1 MSDTIPSA
9 LHPKDSQRSIWAW
22 CLYDWANTAF
32 STVIITFIFSVFFTR
47 GIIGDETLG
56 STLWSY
62 AISFSGLFIAVLGPI
77 MGAVADHS
85 GDRKRWI
92 FWLSVLCII
101 PSAMLWWAEPGNAT
115 GNIVFVLACVIIGN
129 IGFELAQVFYNAM
142 LPHIAPPRMIGR
154 ISGWAWGLGYF
165 GGLVALAIT
174 LFGLVGIGGMEPLLP
189 ISGADSANIRAC
201 GPLVAIWFALF
212 MIPLFL
218 YTKDLERSPLTFSQS
233 LRAGRKQLMRSIYQI
248 RQHKNVALFLVSS
261 AIYRDGLVTLFAIG
275 GVYAAGQF
283 GMDFQEILIF
293 AIGLNI
299 TAGLGAFGF
308 AWMDDAIGS
317 RTTAIIS
324 LCGLILSGLAILLV
338 ADKTTF
344 TILACVLGIFIGP
357 VQAASRTLAGRL
369 APPGMVTQ
377 TYGLYAFTG
386 KSVTFLG
393 PLAYGFA
400 TTMFDS
406 QQAGMMSIILFW
418 LVGVVM
424 LTFVTEEKTAA

>member
-1 MSDTIPSA
+1 MTDTIPSD
-9 LHPKDSQRSIWAW
+9 LHPKGSGKSVLAW
-22 CLYDWANTAF
+22 CFYDWANTAF
-32 STVIITFIFSVFFTR
+32 GTVIITFIFSVFFTR
-47 GIIGDETLG
+47 GIVGDETLG

-62 AISFSGLFIAVLGPI
+62 AISFSGLFIAVLGPL

-92 FWLSVLCII
+92 FWLSILCII
-101 PSAMLWWAEPGNAT
+101 PSALLWWAEPGDAT
-115 GNIVFVLACVIIGN
+115 GNIVFVLACVVIGN

-142 LPHIAPPRMIGR
+142 LPHIAPPHMIGR
-154 ISGWAWGLGYF
+154 VSGWAWGLGYL

-174 LFGLVGIGGMEPLLP
+174 LFGLVGVGDMEPLLP
-189 ISGADSANIRAC
+189 ISGADSANIRAS
-201 GPLVAIWFALF
+201 GPLVAVWFAIF

-218 YTKDLERSPLTFSQS
+218 YTKDIERSPLTFSQS

-248 RQHKNVALFLVSS
+248 RQHKNVALFLVAS
-261 AIYRDGLVTLFAIG
+261 AFYRDGLVTLFAVG

-317 RTTAIIS
+317 RTTAIVS
-324 LCGLILSGLAILLV
+324 LCGLILSGLAVLLT

-344 TILACVLGIFIGP
+344 TMLACVMGIFIGP

-369 APPGMVTQ
+369 APPGMVNQ

-400 TTMFDS
+400 TSVFES

-418 LVGVVM
+418 LVGVIM
-424 LTFVTEEKTAA
+424 MTFVTEEKHAA

>member
-1 MSDTIPSA
+1 MSDTIPPA
-9 LHPKDSQRSIWAW
+9 LHPKDSGKSVMAW
-22 CLYDWANTAF
+22 CMYDWANTAF
-32 STVIITFIFSVFFTR
+32 GTVIITFIFSVFFTR

-62 AISFSGLFIAVLGPI
+62 AISFSGLFIAVLGPL

-92 FWLSVLCII
+92 FWLSVMCII

-142 LPHIAPPRMIGR
+142 LPHIAPPHMIGR
-154 ISGWAWGLGYF
+154 VSGWAWGLGYL

-174 LFGLVGIGGMEPLLP
+174 LFGLVGIGDMEPLLP
-189 ISGADSANIRAC
+189 ISGAESANIRAS
-201 GPLVAIWFALF
+201 GPLVALWFAVF

-218 YTKDLERSPLTFSQS
+218 YTKDIERSPLTLTQS
-233 LRAGRKQLMRSIYQI
+233 WRAGRKQLIRSILQI
-248 RQHKNVALFLVSS
+248 KEHKNVALFLVAS
-261 AIYRDGLVTLFAIG
+261 AIYRDGLVTLFAVG

-308 AWMDDAIGS
+308 AWMDDALGS
-317 RTTAIIS
+317 RTTAIVSI
-324 LCGLILSGLAILLV
+324 CGLILSGIAVLMT
-338 ADKTTF
+338 ADKTMF
-344 TILACVLGIFIGP
+344 TIIACIMGIFIGP

-369 APPGMVTQ
+369 APPGMVNQ

-400 TTMFDS
+400 TSIFES

-418 LVGVVM
+418 IVGVVM
-424 LTFVTEEKTAA
+424 LTFVKEEKTV

>member
-1 MSDTIPSA
+1 MNDTIPPD
-9 LHPKDSQRSIWAW
+9 LQPKDSKRSILAW
-22 CLYDWANTAF
+22 CFYDWANTAF
-32 STVIITFIFSVFFTR
+32 GTVVITFIFSVFFTR

-62 AISFSGLFIAVLGPI
+62 AISFSGLFIAVLGPL

-101 PSAMLWWAEPGNAT
+101 PTAMLWWAEPGNAT
-115 GNIVFVLACVIIGN
+115 GNIVFVLACVIIAN

-142 LPHIAPPRMIGR
+142 LPHIAPPHMIGR
-154 ISGWAWGLGYF
+154 ISGWAWGLGYL
-165 GGLVALAIT
+165 GGLLALAIT
-174 LFGLVGIGGMEPLLP
+174 LFGLVGVGDMEPLLP
-189 ISGADSANIRAC
+189 ITGADSANIRAS
-201 GPLVAIWFALF
+201 GPLAALWFAVF

-218 YTKDLERSPLTFSQS
+218 YTKDIERSPLTFTQS

-248 RQHKNVALFLVSS
+248 RQHKNVALFLVAS
-261 AIYRDGLVTLFAIG
+261 AIYRDGLVTLFAVG

-324 LCGLILSGLAILLV
+324 ICGLILSGLAILLV
-338 ADKTTF
+338 ADKETF

-357 VQAASRTLAGRL
+357 AQAASRTLAGRL
-369 APPGMVTQ
+369 APPGMINQ
-377 TYGLYAFTG
+377 TFGLYAFTG

-393 PLAYGFA
+393 PLAYGWA
-400 TTMFDS
+400 TSVFDS
-406 QQAGMMSIILFW
+406 QQAGMMTIILFW
-418 LVGVVM
+418 IVGVVM
-424 LTFVTEEKTAA
+424 LTFVTEEKTA

>member
-1 MSDTIPSA
+1 MNDTIPSD
-9 LHPKDSQRSIWAW
+9 LQPKDSKKSVLAW
-22 CLYDWANTAF
+22 CFYDWANTAF
-32 STVIITFIFSVFFTR
+32 GTVVITFVFSVFFTR

-62 AISFSGLFIAVLGPI
+62 AISFSGLFIAILGPI

-92 FWLSVLCII
+92 FWLSWLCII
-101 PSAMLWWAEPGNAT
+101 PTAMLWFAEPGSAG
-115 GNIVFVLACVIIGN
+115 GNVAFVLGCVIVAN

-142 LPHIAPPRMIGR
+142 LPHIAPPHMIGR
-154 ISGWAWGLGYF
+154 ISGWAWGLGYL

-174 LFGLVGIGGMEPLLP
+174 LFGLVGIGDIEPLLP
-189 ISGADSANIRAC
+189 ISGAESANIRAS
-201 GPLVAIWFALF
+201 GPLVAIWFAIF

-218 YTKDLERSPLTFSQS
+218 YTHDIERSPLSFGQS
-233 LRAGRKQLMRSIYQI
+233 LRAARRQLMRSIYQI
-248 RQHKNVALFLVSS
+248 GQHKNIALFLVAS
-261 AIYRDGLVTLFAIG
+261 ALYRDGLVTLFAVG

-283 GMDFQEILIF
+283 GMGFQEILIF
-293 AIGLNI
+293 AILLNI
-299 TAGLGAFGF
+299 AAGAGAFAF

-324 LCGLILSGLAILLV
+324 LCGLIVCGLVILV
-338 ADKTTF
+338 ASEKSTF
-344 TILACVLGIFIGP
+344 MTLACALGIFIGP

-369 APPGMVTQ
+369 APAGMVNQ

-400 TTMFDS
+400 TDLFDS
-406 QQAGMMSIILFW
+406 QQAGLMSIILFW

-424 LTFVTEEKTAA
+424 LTFVKEEKSVQ

>member
-1 MSDTIPSA
+1 MNDTIPA
-9 LHPKDSQRSIWAW
+9 DLQPKDSKRSILAW
-22 CLYDWANTAF
+22 CFYDWANTAF

-62 AISFSGLFIAVLGPI
+62 AISFSGLFIAVLGPL

-101 PSAMLWWAEPGNAT
+101 PTAMLWWAEPGNAT

-142 LPHIAPPRMIGR
+142 LPHIAPPHMIGR
-154 ISGWAWGLGYF
+154 ISGWAWGLGYM
-165 GGLVALAIT
+165 GGLLALAIT
-174 LFGLVGIGGMEPLLP
+174 LFGLVGVGDMEPLLP
-189 ISGADSANIRAC
+189 ISGADSANIRAS
-201 GPLVAIWFALF
+201 GPLAALWFAVF

-218 YTKDLERSPLTFSQS
+218 YTKDIERSPLTFTQS

-248 RQHKNVALFLVSS
+248 RQHKNVALFLVAS
-261 AIYRDGLVTLFAIG
+261 AIYRDGLVTLFAVG

-324 LCGLILSGLAILLV
+324 ICGLILSGLAILMV
-338 ADKTTF
+338 ADKETF

-357 VQAASRTLAGRL
+357 AQAASRTLAGRL

-377 TYGLYAFTG
+377 TFGLYAFTG

-393 PLAYGFA
+393 PLAYGWA
-400 TTMFDS
+400 TSVFDS

-424 LTFVTEEKTAA
+424 LTFVTEEKSAQ

>member
-1 MSDTIPSA
+1 MNDTIPQD
-9 LHPKDSQRSIWAW
+9 LHPKDSGRSVGAW
-22 CLYDWANTAF
+22 CLYDWANSAF
-32 STVIITFIFSVFFTR
+32 STVIITFVFSVFFTR

-62 AISFSGLFIAVLGPI
+62 AISFSGLFIAILGPI

-92 FWLSVLCII
+92 FWLSWLCII
-101 PSAMLWWAEPGNAT
+101 PTAMLWFAEPGSAS
-115 GNIVFVLACVIIGN
+115 GNVVYVLTCVIVAN

-142 LPHIAPPRMIGR
+142 LPHIAPPHMIGR
-154 ISGWAWGLGYF
+154 VSGWAWGFGYL
-165 GGLVALAIT
+165 GGLLALAIT
-174 LFGLVGIGGMEPLLP
+174 LFGLIGMGDLEPFFP
-189 ISGADSANIRAC
+189 ISGAESANIRAS

-218 YTKDLERSPLTFSQS
+218 YTHDIERSPLTLGQS
-233 LRAGRKQLMRSIYQI
+233 LRAARKQLVRSVYQI
-248 RQHKNVALFLVSS
+248 SQHKNIALFLVSS
-261 AIYRDGLVTLFAIG
+261 ALYRDGLVTLFAVG

-283 GMDFQEILIF
+283 GMGFQEILIF
-293 AIGLNI
+293 AILLNI
-299 TAGLGAFGF
+299 AAGAGAFAF

-324 LCGLILSGLAILLV
+324 LCGLIVCGLVILVSSEKATFMTV
-338 ADKTTF
+338 AC
-344 TILACVLGIFIGP
+344 ALGIFIGP

-369 APPGMVTQ
+369 APPGMVNQ

-393 PLAYGFA
+393 PLAYGLA
-400 TTMFDS
+400 TDLFDS
-406 QQAGMMSIILFW
+406 QQAGLMSIILFW

-424 LTFVTEEKTAA
+424 LTFVKEEKSVQ

>member
-1 MSDTIPSA
+1 MSDTIPPS
-9 LHPKDSQRSIWAW
+9 LHPKDSQRSILAW

-32 STVIITFIFSVFFTR
+32 GTVIITFIFSVFFTR
-47 GIIGDETLG
+47 GIVGDETLG

-62 AISFSGLFIAVLGPI
+62 AISFSGLFIAILGPI

-92 FWLSVLCII
+92 FWLSILCII
-101 PSAMLWWAEPGNAT
+101 PSALLWWAQPGNAT

-142 LPHIAPPRMIGR
+142 LPHIAPARMIGR
-154 ISGWAWGLGYF
+154 ISGWAWGLGYL

-174 LFGLVGIGGMEPLLP
+174 LFGLVGVGDMEPLLP
-189 ISGADSANIRAC
+189 ISGADSANIRAS
-201 GPLVAIWFALF
+201 GPLVAIWFAIF

-218 YTKDLERSPLTFSQS
+218 YTHDIERSPLTLAQS

-248 RQHKNVALFLVSS
+248 RQHKNVALFLVAS
-261 AIYRDGLVTLFAIG
+261 AFYRDGLVTLFAVG

-283 GMDFQEILIF
+283 GMDFQEILVF

-317 RTTAIIS
+317 RTTAIVS

-357 VQAASRTLAGRL
+357 VQAASRTLASRL

-377 TYGLYAFTG
+377 TFGLYAFTG

-393 PLAYGFA
+393 PMAYGLA
-400 TTMFDS
+400 TSVFDS

-424 LTFVTEEKTAA
+424 MTFVTEEKSAE